1 MSDRPFAQSDPFLKI
16 IVLFLLSFLGVT
28 VFMLMGSGLIKVLY
42 GVNFITNQEI
52 ITDYSDPNMVNVN
65 RILLLFQHLG
75 MFIVPAM
82 VFGMLVST
90 EWPKRLGFYK
100 PRPVLVVAAVVMI
113 LFALPTINI
122 LAWLNEQM
130 VFPEFLGGL
139 EQVFAG
145 MEDSASRLTK
155 ALTEQTSPIILIAN
169 IFTIALI
176 PALGEEMVFRGAL
189 IPILKKW
196 TKSVHWGVWISAILF
211 SAMHLQFYGFL
222 PRMLLGAA
230 LGYLFV
236 WSGSLW
242 VPVLAHFA
250 NNALALILIFFM
262 TRGDITAD
270 IDEFNPTASDYVWV
284 VVSIAVVTST
294 LYYIYKNRVSTQA
307 EIVHPES
314 E

>member
-1 MSDRPFAQSDPFLKI
+1 
-16 IVLFLLSFLGVT
+16 
-28 VFMLMGSGLIKVLY
+28 MLMGSGIIKVLY
-42 GVNFITNQEI
+42 GVNFLTNPDV

-65 RILLLFQHLG
+65 RVLLLFQHLG
-75 MFIVPAM
+75 MFIVPAI

-90 EWPKRLGFYK
+90 KWPGRLGFFK
-100 PRPVLVVAAVVMI
+100 PKKILVIAALVMV

-130 VFPEFLGGL
+130 VLPEFLGGL
-139 EQVFAG
+139 EQLFSG
-145 MEDSASRLTK
+145 MEDSAARLTK

-169 IFTIALI
+169 ILTIALI
-176 PALGEEMVFRGAL
+176 PALGEEMIFRGAL

-196 TKSVHWGVWISAILF
+196 TNSVHWAVWISAILF

-242 VPVLAHFA
+242 VPVIAHFA
-250 NNALALILIFFM
+250 NNALALILIFLV
-262 TRGDITAD
+262 TRGNITAD
-270 IDEFNPTASDYVWV
+270 IDEFNPTASDYIWV
-284 VVSIAVVTST
+284 LLSMAVVTSS
-294 LYYIYKNRVSTQA
+294 LYFIYKNRVATQP
-307 EIVHPES
+307 EISHPES

>member
-1 MSDRPFAQSDPFLKI
+1 
-16 IVLFLLSFLGVT
+16 
-28 VFMLMGSGLIKVLY
+28 MLMGSGAIKVLY
-42 GVNFITNQEI
+42 GVNFITNQDV

-75 MFIVPAM
+75 MFIVPAIA
-82 VFGMLVST
+82 FGMMVST
-90 EWPKRLGFYK
+90 KWAARLGFHKAK
-100 PRPVLVVAAVVMI
+100 PQVIAVAIIMVI
-113 LFALPTINI
+113 FALPLINV

-139 EQVFAG
+139 EQVFSG
-145 MEDSASRLTK
+145 MEDSAARLTK
-155 ALTEQTSPIILIAN
+155 ALTEQTSPIILVAN
-169 IFTIALI
+169 ILTIALI

-196 TKSVHWGVWISAILF
+196 TNSVHWAVWISAIIF

-222 PRMLLGAA
+222 PRMLLGAV

-250 NNALALILIFFM
+250 NNAVALILIFFM
-262 TRGDITAD
+262 TRGDIQAEV
-270 IDEFNPTASDYVWV
+270 DEFNPVLSDYIWVLVSASVVTAS
-284 VVSIAVVTST
+284 
-294 LYYIYKNRVSTQA
+294 LYYIYKNRITSA
-307 EIVHPES
+307 PENSHPES
-314 E
+314 G